1 MRPAGLSD
9 FKQDLCGSKK
19 LPMPKGGPLVVKTYE
34 IDLLDDVIDCSPP
47 LEFQ

>member
-19 LPMPKGGPLVVKTYE
+19 LPTPKGGPLVVKTYE
-34 IDLLDDVIDCSPP
+34 IDLLDDVIDGSPP